1 MKKSL
6 IAVGLILGMSSLAQ
20 ASNGKISFDGTI
32 RDTACSISAA
42 DLDQTVSF
50 GDIAKSLVNAGGR
63 SAPQTI
69 TIELK
74 SCSKGTL
81 ANINTTLNGPAAG
94 AGNLARAFG
103 VSGVQNAG
111 ILIEQ
116 NGTAVIPNSTV
127 SQPLQNGDNTITFQA
142 SVIGNNATGT
152 GTDVTEGTFSST
164 VNFSI
169 AYI

>member
-1 MKKSL
+1 MKKSFL
-6 IAVGLILGMSSLAQ
+6 ATGLILGMVSMAQ
-20 ASNGKISFDGTI
+20 ASNGKITFDGTI

-63 SAPQTI
+63 TAPQTF

-81 ANINTTLNGPAAG
+81 SNIRTTLNGPAAG
-94 AGNLARAFG
+94 TGNLASAFG
-103 VSGVQNAG
+103 VSGVRNAG

-116 NGTAVIPNSTV
+116 NGTTVTPNTTV
-127 SQPLQNGDNTITFQA
+127 SQPLQDGDNTISFQA
-142 SVIGNNATGT
+142 SVIGNSATGA
-152 GTDVTEGTFSST
+152 GNEVTEGTFTSV
-164 VNFSI
+164 VNFNI